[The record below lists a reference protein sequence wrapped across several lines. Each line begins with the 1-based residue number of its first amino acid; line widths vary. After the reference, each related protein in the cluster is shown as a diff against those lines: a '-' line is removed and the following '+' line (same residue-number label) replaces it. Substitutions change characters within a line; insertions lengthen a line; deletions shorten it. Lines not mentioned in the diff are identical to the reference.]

1 MKIRKISLENINSL
15 RGKWDLDFTDG
26 PLSSSRLFAITGP
39 TGSGKSTLLDVITLA
54 LFNRVPRLGKVSKNF
69 VAQSGALLS
78 RNTDRAFASVEYE
91 CSNGIFR
98 SSWEISLNRNG
109 KLRDYEMEISD
120 LSSHQILD
128 LKKSLVP
135 DKNEELIGLNYDQ
148 FVKSIMLAQGDFAEF
163 LKVDKSKRGELLEKI
178 TGTGIYRELGKK
190 AFEKKNQFA
199 KVLEDLRKET
209 AIHSEALLSNEQHLE
224 HTIRASELEKVV
236 WEKEQILK
244 QLEEQI
250 ILRSELEKIQ
260 KSHLLKQEELN
271 SNTQK
276 LDAFKERESAKI
288 ERHEATSAFADA
300 LEEWRRNGL
309 EIQKD
314 SQDLAKVQSLIG
326 HLAQDQK
333 NTRTRVEELLKHSVS
348 NDDVRTALDRFQQQV
363 EKLERQIEEK
373 QQDYRAKRNEL
384 IARGENWGFS
394 PRKDEPS
401 ADLTDLQNLA
411 EESEKEILNLSQ
423 ELLGIDLEKPV
434 EELQDLERKEN
445 ALRQGKQWTEQKFKI
460 LQGLEKEQN
469 TLQEKTRQA
478 EALPP
483 RIAALQKNEETSTL
497 QVKLLRSELEN
508 QKLRASLEEHRAQL
522 IKGEPC
528 KLCGSIDHPWAS
540 GEVPTNTG
548 LAADLQAA
556 EKHLERLSKE
566 LIQTLAE
573 QQNIEKEIEQIGL
586 RIKTGQEEIAQL
598 DQKLKEDCTDWL
610 PLEPL
615 DWSALIERSQA
626 QRDALKKYASLK
638 QKLKGIKTC
647 LPLLEAMQL
656 IVEAGKNLA
665 AEKKSLFSG
674 ENISNSCGDL
684 HDVWQKIHHELDKQ
698 QGRQTILAAEL
709 KTLAETQ
716 SNLKIRLQPLLQVK
730 GFESIED
737 ALSRRLSEVQYQEL
751 KRHMSDL
758 KSLQDKSAIELKSLA
773 NQQLEIQSK
782 LSEEKSEVLLEKRA
796 TNSIELSTIRESW
809 EEVKRLLK
817 NHEDNLAKVAHLQK
831 RIADEEKT
839 GRKWE
844 LLNKMIGDSTG
855 KRFNDF
861 AQDLSL
867 QQLLALAN
875 QRLVLLSD
883 RYRIA
888 SPQGEE
894 DDSLIAIDEHMG
906 GQRRSVKTLSGGE
919 TFVLSLSLALGLSD
933 LASKNVEINSLFIDE
948 GFGTLDPETLDQTLD
963 TLERLQTESSKTIGI
978 ISHVE
983 ALKERISTQVQLQR
997 NGQGYSSLKVVG

>member
-26 PLSSSRLFAITGP
+26 PLSASRLFAITGP
-39 TGSGKSTLLDVITLA
+39 TGSGKSTILDVITLA

-224 HTIRASELEKVV
+224 QTNRASELEKVV
-236 WEKEQILK
+236 LEKEQILK
-244 QLEEQI
+244 HLEEQI
-250 ILRSELEKIQ
+250 NLHSELEKVQ
-260 KSHLLKQEELN
+260 KSHLHKQEELN
-271 SNTQK
+271 TDTQK
-276 LDAFKERESAKI
+276 LEAFKEREAAKI
-288 ERHEATSAFADA
+288 ERHEATFAFADA
-300 LEEWRRNGL
+300 LEEWKRNGL
-309 EIQKD
+309 EIHKD
-314 SQDLAKVQSLIG
+314 SHDLEAIKSLIG

-333 NTRTRVEELLKHSVS
+333 NVLTTVEELLKRKVA
-348 NDDVRTALDRFQQQV
+348 NDEVRPVLDRFQQQV

-401 ADLTDLQNLA
+401 TDLTDLQNLA
-411 EESEKEILNLSQ
+411 EESEKEILKLSK
-423 ELLGIDLEKPV
+423 ELTGIDLEKHE
-434 EELQDLERKEN
+434 EELQDLETKAN

-460 LQGLEKEQN
+460 VQGLEKEQN
-469 TLQEKTRQA
+469 ILQEKTSQA

-483 RIAALQKNEETSTL
+483 RIAALQKDEETGSL
-497 QVKLLRSELEN
+497 QVKLFRSELEN
-508 QKLRASLEEHRAQL
+508 QKLRASLEDHRAQL
-522 IKGEPC
+522 IEGEPC

-540 GEVPTNTG
+540 GEVPTNDG

-556 EKHLERLSKE
+556 EKHLEGLSKE
-566 LIQTLAE
+566 LIQAE
-573 QQNIEKEIEQIGL
+573 AERQNLEKEIAEIGT

-598 DQKLKEDCTDWL
+598 DQKLKEDCAEWL

-615 DWSALIERSQA
+615 DWSALIDRNLA
-626 QRDALKKYASLK
+626 QRGALKKYASLK
-638 QKLKGIKTC
+638 LKLKGIKTC
-647 LPLLEAMQL
+647 LPLLQAMQL
-656 IVEAGKNLA
+656 ILEAGKNLA
-665 AEKKSLFSG
+665 AEKRSLFNG
-674 ENISNSCGDL
+674 ENIGKSCGDL
-684 HDVWQKIHHELDKQ
+684 RDAWQKIHHELDKQ
-698 QGRQTILAAEL
+698 EGRQTSLSAEL
-709 KTLAETQ
+709 KTLTKTQ
-716 SNLKIRLQPLLQVK
+716 SNLKIRLLPLLEEK
-730 GFESIED
+730 GFESIEE

-751 KRHMSDL
+751 QRQMSHL
-758 KSLQDKSAIELKSLA
+758 KSVQDKSATELKSLA
-773 NQQLEIQSK
+773 KQQSEIQSK
-782 LSEEKSEVLLEKRA
+782 LSEEAKEVLLEKRA
-796 TNSIELSTIRESW
+796 NSNVELSTIRESW
-809 EEVKRLLK
+809 EEGKRLLK

-831 RIADEEKT
+831 RIAEEEKT

-844 LLNKMIGDSTG
+844 LLNKMIGDSNG

-867 QQLLALAN
+867 QQLLTLAN
-875 QRLVLLSD
+875 QRLVQLTD

-894 DDSLIAIDEHMG
+894 DDSLIAIDDHMG

-919 TFVLSLSLALGLSD
+919 TFVLSLSLALALSD

-983 ALKERISTQVQLQR
+983 ALKERISTQVQLHR